1 MLFHSILSPF
11 REKKKKL
18 FPLQLPETFQNF
30 QKLVS
35 VLKNDLHLYILAAN
49 VPQILVV
56 CHYFRGHVSW
66 LLNFYGGKGNKYWM
80 KVWMKMKVC
89 WEILSFLFYHCLY
102 KNGISQKNT
111 VGIFPSLY
119 FSASFLLVINLYSNL
134 YSNSKN
140 ISCYNNKKKGL
151 FLSGSCSPALIPSFA
166 GTT

>member
-1 MLFHSILSPF
+1 MRLSFLMLFHSILSPF
-11 REKKKKL
+11 REKNKL

-111 VGIFPSLY
+111 DFPITVFQCF
-119 FSASFLLVINLYSNL
+119 FSACYKFVFQFIFQL
-134 YSNSKN
+134 KN
-140 ISCYNNKKKGL
+140 YFML
-151 FLSGSCSPALIPSFA
+151 
-166 GTT
+166 